1 MHRDYCACSVAYTL
15 VLTYTNDSSEEV
27 EAVTTLLEY
36 TTELEAIG
44 VTVLVGT
51 ELMTFFTT
59 LLDPSVG
66 VTVLVVVVMATLV
79 IMVTLDFISI
89 VFFIARVGALFAMVT
104 SVVKG
109 LGIAVV

>member
-1 MHRDYCACSVAYTL
+1 MSICVVCVHVCEPIAAYHACSVVSTL

-44 VTVLVGT
+44 ATVLVGT
-51 ELMTFFTT
+51 DLMTFVST
-59 LLDPSVG
+59 LLDPSVS

-79 IMVTLDFISI
+79 IMVTLDFTSI
-89 VFFIARVGALFAMVT
+89 VFFIA
-104 SVVKG
+104 
-109 LGIAVV
+109 

>member
-1 MHRDYCACSVAYTL
+1 MSTL
-15 VLTYTNDSSEEV
+15 VLTFTNDSCKEV

-44 VTVLVGT
+44 VTVLVGMV
-51 ELMTFFTT
+51 LMTFFTT

-79 IMVTLDFISI
+79 IMVTLDFTSI
-89 VFFIARVGALFAMVT
+89 VFFIARVGALLAMVT